1 MNTDKTDDL
10 MNRLNSVE
18 DNAELNEY
26 VNDIDDRYPAGFADY
41 IKQILEQK
49 GMSVADL
56 QKKSR
61 IDRTYIYQ
69 IMDGS
74 KNPGRDKIIAM
85 ALGAQLTLE
94 ECQRALKTAS
104 EGILYAKNRR
114 DSILIYAVNNRLSIM
129 ETNAL
134 LEEYQTL
141 PLQ

>member
-1 MNTDKTDDL
+1 M
-10 MNRLNSVE
+10 
-18 DNAELNEY
+18 
-26 VNDIDDRYPAGFADY
+26 
-41 IKQILEQK
+41 KQIIEQK

-74 KNPGRDKIIAM
+74 
-85 ALGAQLTLE
+85 
-94 ECQRALKTAS
+94 
-104 EGILYAKNRR
+104 KNRR